1 MNPTTPYHYYPNTGA
16 ARRWRDDENTPLN
29 ADPVRSKAHR
39 YDIEG
44 AIVRRLLAAGVVE
57 PYVPDWVPRAAE
69 LRASIVQAPAPQR
82 DYRAPNAAPAARR
95 SLAVLAPFICLLV
108 VAVVV
113 LNVVWS
119 CGNEV

>member
-1 MNPTTPYHYYPNTGA
+1 MRHVHPQRRILPTSGFKALFFLLPKCARISTFGFDDWPAWPGTPHA
-16 ARRWRDDENTPLN
+16 L
-29 ADPVRSKAHR
+29 
-39 YDIEG
+39 
-44 AIVRRLLAAGVVE
+44 VVE

-82 DYRAPNAAPAARR
+82 DYHPPNAAPAARR

-113 LNVVWS
+113 LNVVLATRS
-119 CGNEV
+119 EA